1 MVCGLPIFHLTLT
14 IFQFLYSN
22 FLNSDFSLN
31 FKFSDEAVMNDV
43 ETRLAEYRRRKQRA
57 EERERMLNNM
67 KSFLSSYTPKNKP
80 TDLENQ
86 EASEKLCNSNEET
99 KLEPELPICDISNT
113 EEKGNMVLKSIYY
126 ILCFSLWSILYVIFI
141 KLQFGTVYLIVSCL
155 IGMYLNTR
163 TKPKVPGEVSAY
175 SVFNA
180 NCESIDGTLK
190 AEQFEREI
198 RYGHTAV
205 R

>member
-1 MVCGLPIFHLTLT
+1 
-14 IFQFLYSN
+14 
-22 FLNSDFSLN
+22 
-31 FKFSDEAVMNDV
+31 MNDV
-43 ETRLAEYRRRKQRA
+43 ENRLAEYRRRKQRA

-67 KSFLSSYTPKNKP
+67 KSFLSSYTPNTKT

-86 EASEKLCNSNEET
+86 EAAEKLCNSNNET
-99 KLEPELPICDISNT
+99 KPDPEPATICDNSDT
-113 EEKGNMVLKSIYY
+113 EKGNIVLKSVYY
-126 ILCFSLWSILYVIFI
+126 ILCCSLWSILYVIFI

-163 TKPKVPGEVSAY
+163 TKPKAPGEVSAY
-175 SVFNA
+175 SVFNE

-198 RYGHTAV
+198 RYGPSSV

>member
-1 MVCGLPIFHLTLT
+1 
-14 IFQFLYSN
+14 
-22 FLNSDFSLN
+22 
-31 FKFSDEAVMNDV
+31 MNDV
-43 ETRLAEYRRRKQRA
+43 ENRLAEYRRRKQKA

-67 KSFLSSYTPKNKP
+67 KSFLSSYTKKTKP
-80 TDLENQ
+80 NDLENQ
-86 EASEKLCNSNEET
+86 EAAEKLCSSNNEA
-99 KLEPELPICDISNT
+99 EPDTEPAPICDNT
-113 EEKGNMVLKSIYY
+113 ESEKGSIVLKSIYY

-163 TKPKVPGEVSAY
+163 TKPKAPGEISAY